1 MALLKNCEVHYVKC
15 DPKHPNANFNK
26 KNPTWEVQIRTTSL
40 EQKKEWDALG
50 LKPKLLVGKE
60 GSENEGEPILTE
72 DGKKQWRVN
81 LKKKSITKDGD
92 KASPVKVVNGGLEDI
107 DPNTVGN
114 GSVAN
119 VRIYQY
125 EFTAD
130 GKKGLASVLM
140 AMQLKKHIVYTP
152 KARDDDFEMED
163 TETINPDPET
173 DGDDDGDVNDNPAPR
188 AKAKSPAPKAP
199 TKVADERPEAA
210 F

>member
-1 MALLKNCEVHYVKC
+1 MALLKNCEIHYVKC

-40 EQKKEWDALG
+40 EQKKEWEALS

-60 GSENEGEPILTE
+60 GSENEGEPILTA

-81 LKKKSITKDGD
+81 LKKKSITKDGE

-114 GSVAN
+114 GSLAN

-130 GKKGLASVLM
+130 GKKGTASVLM
-140 AMQLKKHIVYTP
+140 AMQVKKHIVYTP
-152 KARDDDFEMED
+152 KARDDDFEEED
-163 TETINPDPET
+163 TETINPEPEDE
-173 DGDDDGDVNDNPAPR
+173 DGDDSDDNPAPT
-188 AKAKSPAPKAP
+188 PAPKKAP
-199 TKVADERPEAA
+199 TPSTKVADERPEEA